1 MCLPGIE
8 RLLKKSPKSVPM
20 STKISYHVMSTDLD
34 EFTVNAKTKQP
45 LRDYL
50 VARIDR

>member
-1 MCLPGIE
+1 
-8 RLLKKSPKSVPM
+8 M
-20 STKISYHVMSTDLD
+20 STKISSHVASNYLD
-34 EFTVNAKTKQP
+34 EVTVNAKTKQP